1 MEDPRGAAR
10 YEEDSARGSIYPLQ
24 SLGPSSRPCILAKTP
39 STLNLE
45 RIRPQAGALGQAT
58 SENTPS
64 RDCLESR
71 YAGRI
76 ARFSVA

>member
-1 MEDPRGAAR
+1 MEDRRGATP

-45 RIRPQAGALGQAT
+45 RNRLQAGALGQAT
-58 SENTPS
+58 SENKPS
-64 RDCLESR
+64 THLG
-71 YAGRI
+71 A
-76 ARFSVA
+76 